1 MMAMAQFPTN
11 NYLIYVVDDD
21 KAIARLLSINLEARG
36 YQVKEFGSGLQAV
49 SSLETDDPHLVI
61 LDIMMPGPDGLEITR
76 RIRQISQVPILILS
90 VLDETAS
97 KLTALDLG
105 ADDYLTKPFRI
116 EELLARTRAI
126 LRRTAQATKDES
138 VPSTWDYRS
147 GELYVDLNGLRVVSH
162 GRSKQLTPRE
172 WALLRVFIKYAGQ
185 VVAPRTL
192 LKEAWGPDYGDEGDY
207 VRTYVNRLRRKIE
220 PEPNQPR
227 YLLLERGL
235 GYRLV
240 EPA

>member
-1 MMAMAQFPTN
+1 MAQFSTN
-11 NYLIYVVDDD
+11 DHLIYVVDDD
-21 KAIARLLSINLEARG
+21 TAIARLVSVNLAARG
-36 YQVKEFGSGLQAV
+36 YRVKEFGDGIQAVSGLQ
-49 SSLETDDPHLVI
+49 TDDPDLVI
-61 LDIMMPGPDGLEITR
+61 LDIMMPGPDGLEVTR
-76 RIRQISQVPILILS
+76 QIRQVSQVPILILS
-90 VLDETAS
+90 ALDETTS

-126 LRRTAQATKDES
+126 LRRTAPAVNGASMQAS
-138 VPSTWDYRS
+138 WNYRS
-147 GELYVDLNGLRVVSH
+147 GQLFVDLDGLRVVTH
-162 GRSKQLTPRE
+162 GCSKRLTPRE

-220 PEPNQPR
+220 PDLQQPR

-240 EPA
+240 EPG

>member
-49 SSLETDDPHLVI
+49 SSLGTDDPHLVI

-105 ADDYLTKPFRI
+105 ADDYLTKPFPHRGVVGQD
-116 EELLARTRAI
+116 AGY
-126 LRRTAQATKDES
+126 
-138 VPSTWDYRS
+138 STPNRS
-147 GELYVDLNGLRVVSH
+147 SYKR
-162 GRSKQLTPRE
+162 
-172 WALLRVFIKYAGQ
+172 
-185 VVAPRTL
+185 
-192 LKEAWGPDYGDEGDY
+192 
-207 VRTYVNRLRRKIE
+207 
-220 PEPNQPR
+220 
-227 YLLLERGL
+227 
-235 GYRLV
+235 
-240 EPA
+240 

>member
-1 MMAMAQFPTN
+1 MAQFATN

-21 KAIARLLSINLEARG
+21 TAIARLLSVNLEARG
-36 YQVKEFGSGLQAV
+36 YRVKEFDSGLQAL
-49 SSLETDDPHLVI
+49 SGLKTDDPHLVI
-61 LDIMMPGPDGLEITR
+61 LDIVMPGPDGLEITR
-76 RIRQISQVPILILS
+76 RIRQVSQVPILILS

-105 ADDYLTKPFRI
+105 AGDYLTKPFRI

-126 LRRTAQATKDES
+126 LRRTAPATKQDS
-138 VPSTWDYRS
+138 IQSTWNYRS
-147 GELYVDLNGLRVVSH
+147 GELFVDLDGLRVVSH
-162 GRSKQLTPRE
+162 GCSKQLTPRE

-240 EPA
+240 ETA

>member
-1 MMAMAQFPTN
+1 MAQFATN

-21 KAIARLLSINLEARG
+21 TAIARLLSVNLEARG
-36 YQVKEFGSGLQAV
+36 YRVKEFDSGLQAL
-49 SSLETDDPHLVI
+49 SGLKTDDPHLVI
-61 LDIMMPGPDGLEITR
+61 LDIVMPGPDGLEITR
-76 RIRQISQVPILILS
+76 RIRQVSQVPILILS

-126 LRRTAQATKDES
+126 LRRTAPATKQDS
-138 VPSTWDYRS
+138 IQSTWNYRS
-147 GELYVDLNGLRVVSH
+147 GELFVDLDGLRVVSH
-162 GRSKQLTPRE
+162 GCSKQLTPRE

-240 EPA
+240 ETA

>member
-1 MMAMAQFPTN
+1 MAQFSTN
-11 NYLIYVVDDD
+11 SHLIYVVDDD
-21 KAIARLLSINLEARG
+21 TAIARLLSVNLAARG
-36 YQVKEFGSGLQAV
+36 YQVKEFNSGLQAV
-49 SSLETDDPHLVI
+49 SNLQADDPDLVI
-61 LDIMMPGPDGLEITR
+61 LDIMMPGIDGIEVTR
-76 RIRQISQVPILILS
+76 QIRQVSQVPILILS

-97 KLTALDLG
+97 KLTALDLA

-126 LRRTAQATKDES
+126 LRRTAQAKKEES
-138 VPSTWDYRS
+138 VQSIWDYQS
-147 GELYVDLNGLRVVSH
+147 GELYVDLGGLRVVSH
-162 GRSKQLTPRE
+162 GCGKQLTPRE
-172 WALLRVFIKYAGQ
+172 WALLRGFIKYAGQ

-240 EPA
+240 ETA

>member
-1 MMAMAQFPTN
+1 MTQFSTN
-11 NYLIYVVDDD
+11 NHLIYVVDDD
-21 KAIARLLSINLEARG
+21 TAIARLLSVNLTARG
-36 YQVKEFGSGLQAV
+36 YQVKEFNSGLQAV
-49 SSLETDDPHLVI
+49 SDLQADDPDLVI
-61 LDIMMPGPDGLEITR
+61 LDIMMPGIDGLEVTR
-76 RIRQISQVPILILS
+76 RIRQVSQVPILILS

-126 LRRTAQATKDES
+126 LRRTAQTTKEES
-138 VPSTWDYRS
+138 VQSIWDYRS
-147 GELYVDLNGLRVVSH
+147 GELYVDLDGLRVVSH
-162 GRSKQLTPRE
+162 GCSKQLTPRE
-172 WALLRVFIKYAGQ
+172 WALLRVFIKHAGQ

-240 EPA
+240 ETA

>member
-1 MMAMAQFPTN
+1 MAQFATN

-21 KAIARLLSINLEARG
+21 TAIARLLSVNLEARG
-36 YQVKEFGSGLQAV
+36 YRVKEFDSGLQAL
-49 SSLETDDPHLVI
+49 SGLKTDDPHLVI
-61 LDIMMPGPDGLEITR
+61 LDIVMPGPDGLEITR
-76 RIRQISQVPILILS
+76 RIRQVSQVPILILS

-126 LRRTAQATKDES
+126 LRRTAPATKQDS
-138 VPSTWDYRS
+138 IQSTWNYRS
-147 GELYVDLNGLRVVSH
+147 GELFVDLDGLRVVSH
-162 GRSKQLTPRE
+162 GCSKQLTPRE

-227 YLLLERGL
+227 YLLLERVL

-240 EPA
+240 ETA

>member
-1 MMAMAQFPTN
+1 MAQFATN

-21 KAIARLLSINLEARG
+21 TAIARLLSVNLEARG
-36 YQVKEFGSGLQAV
+36 YRVKEFDSGLQAL
-49 SSLETDDPHLVI
+49 SGLKTDDPHLVI
-61 LDIMMPGPDGLEITR
+61 LDIVMPGPDGLEITR
-76 RIRQISQVPILILS
+76 RIRQASQVPILILS

-105 ADDYLTKPFRI
+105 AGDYLTKPFRI

-126 LRRTAQATKDES
+126 LRRTAPATKQDS
-138 VPSTWDYRS
+138 IQSTWNYRS
-147 GELYVDLNGLRVVSH
+147 GELFVDLDGLRVVSH
-162 GRSKQLTPRE
+162 GCSKQLTPRE

-227 YLLLERGL
+227 YLLLERVL

-240 EPA
+240 ETA

>member
-1 MMAMAQFPTN
+1 MAQFATN

-21 KAIARLLSINLEARG
+21 TAIARLLSVNLEARG
-36 YQVKEFGSGLQAV
+36 YRVKEFDSGLQAV
-49 SSLETDDPHLVI
+49 SGLKTDDPHLVI
-61 LDIMMPGPDGLEITR
+61 LDIVMPGPDGLEITR
-76 RIRQISQVPILILS
+76 RIRQVSQVPILILS

-105 ADDYLTKPFRI
+105 AGDYLTKPFRI

-126 LRRTAQATKDES
+126 LRRTAPATKQDS
-138 VPSTWDYRS
+138 IQSTWNYRS
-147 GELYVDLNGLRVVSH
+147 GELFVDLDGLRVVSH
-162 GRSKQLTPRE
+162 GCSKQLTPRE

-240 EPA
+240 ETA

>member
-1 MMAMAQFPTN
+1 MTQFSTN
-11 NYLIYVVDDD
+11 NHLIYVVDDD
-21 KAIARLLSINLEARG
+21 TEIARLLSVNLTARG
-36 YQVKEFGSGLQAV
+36 YQVKEFDSGLQAV
-49 SSLETDDPHLVI
+49 SNLQADNPDLVI
-61 LDIMMPGPDGLEITR
+61 LDIMMPGIDGLEVTR
-76 RIRQISQVPILILS
+76 RIRQVSQVPILILS

-126 LRRTAQATKDES
+126 LRRTAQTTKNES
-138 VPSTWDYRS
+138 VQSIWDYQS
-147 GELYVDLNGLRVVSH
+147 GELYVDLDGLRVVSH
-162 GRSKQLTPRE
+162 GYSKQLTPRE
-172 WALLRVFIKYAGQ
+172 WALLRVFIKYTGQ

-240 EPA
+240 ETA

>member
-1 MMAMAQFPTN
+1 MTQFSTN
-11 NYLIYVVDDD
+11 NHLIYVVDDD
-21 KAIARLLSINLEARG
+21 TEIARLLSVNLTARG
-36 YQVKEFGSGLQAV
+36 YQVKEFNSGLQAV
-49 SSLETDDPHLVI
+49 SDLQADDPDLVI
-61 LDIMMPGPDGLEITR
+61 LDIMMPGIDGLEVTR
-76 RIRQISQVPILILS
+76 RIRQVSQVPILILS

-126 LRRTAQATKDES
+126 LRRTAQTTKEES
-138 VPSTWDYRS
+138 VQSIWDYRS
-147 GELYVDLNGLRVVSH
+147 GELYVDLDGLRVVSH
-162 GRSKQLTPRE
+162 GCSKQLTPRE
-172 WALLRVFIKYAGQ
+172 WALLRVFIKHAGQ

-240 EPA
+240 KPA